1 MDGAS
6 AAASTRGSAQ
16 TRAPLSSSPTSPRAL
31 PEAELHPILRLLAEG
46 PSWGPRAAPRQQIA
60 RPASCPRRPRGL
72 FRRPSARSIYLLLRG
87 RYRDLHTVF
96 YSVTRSKTSKNSWQ
110 SGQHFPQLCMAA
122 CSTPPGGPVPPPTSS
137 HRYQPPLPA
146 TATGGRQGI
155 LPGGSRNLAS
165 CPDQALDRPGVWGIP
180 ELSTDMD
187 LQVSSWRQRLTLRHP
202 TAPRTP
208 VTLSAPPL

>member
-96 YSVTRSKTSKNSWQ
+96 YSVTCSKTSKNSWQ

-137 HRYQPPLPA
+137 HRYQPPLPVA
-146 TATGGRQGI
+146 ARASYRAGPGTSHPARTKRWTDLVFGAFLSSPRTRTFRFR
-155 LPGGSRNLAS
+155 PGGS
-165 CPDQALDRPGVWGIP
+165 V
-180 ELSTDMD
+180 
-187 LQVSSWRQRLTLRHP
+187 
-202 TAPRTP
+202 
-208 VTLSAPPL
+208 